1 MKKVVS
7 IILSV
12 LLVASMIH
20 TGLFGITASA
30 ATYTEHHYTY
40 TVTGGKATIVDVLN
54 YDLIDITAIRGQVT
68 IPSSLGGYTVVAI
81 GDYAFG
87 GCDLITGITI
97 PGSVKNI
104 GTGAF
109 ASCTRLKSVVVP
121 RSITSLS
128 EKIFENCALTN
139 ITIPNSVTSI
149 GDYAFSDCPITS
161 ITIPSSVTSIGDYA
175 FSYCNLTNITIPNSV
190 TSIGNYAFYN
200 CSKLSSV
207 YYRGKSNQHPYISS
221 DGNTNLENATWY
233 YEACIGTETHEY
245 QWIIDKKETCDET
258 GIKHEECSV
267 CHIKKNE
274 NTVIDLINGHD
285 YTVNSNHTCSVC
297 KQSIKPDKP
306 QISAINADSVVLVS
320 FDGFE
325 YSLDGV
331 NWQTSNIFTGL
342 TPNTEYTFYQRI
354 AESEN
359 SFVSQISEELS
370 VCTIKGFKV
379 EYDAN
384 GGVGAPTHQ
393 IKTEGVNLVLSGE
406 KPNRDGYIFF
416 GWAISQDG
424 SVVYNVNSVYEE
436 DRAIVLYAKWL
447 KKCTNCSGNGKIE
460 NSKTCYSCGGLGA
473 HYTQEDCS
481 CTGGMVYYEQTC
493 PACKGGYIIV
503 GNSAIRCSSCGGDG
517 SISLPTTCSN
527 CKGAGF
533 LLYYDYICY
542 SCDGSGKDYYTVSCS
557 SCGEKGYKRE
567 TERIEITHLPD
578 KVLFLEGKGTLDVA
592 GGNITLYYND
602 DTSEIIDMI
611 PSMIT
616 GFDNTIVGPQ
626 TLTVTCNGKITTY
639 DIEIVSK
646 ELVSIELIDNG
657 LKKEYLEGK
666 EDFDVTGGKVRLHY
680 NNDTHED
687 IDLNVDMISG
697 FDNTIIGP
705 QTLTVT
711 YKGKIATY
719 DIEIIS
725 KELVSIELIDNGL
738 KKEYL
743 EGKEDFDVTGGKVRL
758 YYNNDTFA
766 DIDLNVDMISGF
778 DNTVVGIQT
787 LTVTYM
793 GKAVNFEIEIVKDY
807 TPGDIDGILGVTDAD
822 AVYLLYHTFLSDI
835 YPVNQD
841 CDFNGD
847 GEVNDKDAVYL
858 LYHTFLPDLYPIN

>member
-1 MKKVVS
+1 MKRFLA
-7 IILSV
+7 IILIIVLMISV
-12 LLVASMIH
+12 MPIS
-20 TGLFGITASA
+20 LFSVSASA
-30 ATYTEHHYTY
+30 ETSEYTEGRYTY
-40 TVTGGKATIVDVLN
+40 TVTGGKATIVDVLS
-54 YDLIDITAIRGQVT
+54 YDLIDITAIRGNVT
-68 IPSSLGGYTVVAI
+68 VPSSLGGYTVVAI
-81 GDYAFG
+81 GDGAFG
-87 GCDLITGITI
+87 ACDLITGITI
-97 PGSVKNI
+97 PNSVKSI

-109 ASCTRLKSVVVP
+109 AYCTRLKSVVLP
-121 RSITSLS
+121 TGITSLS
-128 EKIFENCALTN
+128 ERIFENCALTN

-149 GDYAFSDCPITS
+149 GDYAFSDCPLTS
-161 ITIPSSVTSIGDYA
+161 
-175 FSYCNLTNITIPNSV
+175 ITIPNSV
-190 TSIGNYAFYN
+190 TSIGNYAFSYSSLTNITIPNSVTRIGDGTFYSCNALTNITIPNSVTRIGNYAFSN

-207 YYRGKSNQHPYISS
+207 YFRGKSNQHPYISS
-221 DGNTNLENATWY
+221 AGNTNLENAMWY

-245 QWIIDKKETCDET
+245 QWIIDKEETCDET
-258 GIKHEECSV
+258 GIKHEECTV
-267 CHIKKNE
+267 CHIKQNE
-274 NTVIDLINGHD
+274 NTVIDLIDGHD
-285 YTVNSNHTCSVC
+285 YMVNSNHTCRVC

-306 QISAINADSVVLVS
+306 QISAIKADSVVLVS

-325 YSLDGV
+325 YSSDGE

-359 SFVSQISEELS
+359 SFVSQISEKLS
-370 VCTIKGFKV
+370 VCTKKGFKV

-424 SVVYNVNSVYEE
+424 SVIYNVNSVYEE
-436 DRAIVLYAKWL
+436 ERAIMLYAKWL
-447 KKCTNCSGNGKIE
+447 KICTNCSGNGKIE

-473 HYTQEDCS
+473 YYTREDCS

-533 LLYYDYICY
+533 VLYYDDICY

-567 TERIEITHLPD
+567 TERIEITQLPD

-611 PSMIT
+611 PSMVT

-626 TLTVTCNGKITTY
+626 TLTVTYNEKITTY
-639 DIEIVSK
+639 DIEITSK
-646 ELVSIELIDNG
+646 ELASIELIDNG

-666 EDFDVTGGKVRLHY
+666 E
-680 NNDTHED
+680 
-687 IDLNVDMISG
+687 S
-697 FDNTIIGP
+697 
-705 QTLTVT
+705 
-711 YKGKIATY
+711 
-719 DIEIIS
+719 
-725 KELVSIELIDNGL
+725 
-738 KKEYL
+738 
-743 EGKEDFDVTGGKVRL
+743 FDVTGGKVRL
-758 YYNNDTFA
+758 YYNNDTYE
-766 DIDLNVDMISGF
+766 DIDLNNDMISGF

-787 LTVTYM
+787 LFVTYK
-793 GKAVNFEIEIVKDY
+793 GKTTSFEVEVLKDY
-807 TPGDIDGILGVTDAD
+807 TPGDIDGVEGVTDAD
-822 AVYLLYHTFLSDI
+822 AEYLLMHTISPED
-835 YPVNQD
+835 YPVNQE

-847 GEVNDKDAVYL
+847 GFVNEADAEHL
-858 LYHTFLPDLYPIN
+858 LMHTFFPEDYPLN